1 MKLQRKNRRALA
13 LGALAVSGALAL
25 TACGSDD
32 TGSETS
38 GGGASATTQAG
49 DIKCD
54 DASGQLQASGFSAQ
68 KNAIDAWVKQFA
80 AACKGVQIN
89 YNPTGSGAGV
99 TAFTQGQTAFAG
111 SDSALK
117 PEEITASKKVC
128 SGGQGIDLPMV
139 GGPIAVGFNVPGV
152 ELLLGGSPA
161 RCCATL
167 PKRFAWAVAAGAVLL
182 GLGISFAA
190 GLDSSIQWALIA
202 AVLFV
207 AGSYGISAK
216 VEGPRQ
222 AKDRVA
228 TSLVWVAFLMAI
240 VPLASLAW
248 DHRQAGIK
256 VFDGYFLTHS
266 MGVVADTEPGGGI
279 YHAILG
285 TAEQVGLATLIS
297 VPIGVL
303 TAIYLVEYGRG
314 RLAQAVTFFVD
325 VMTGI
330 PSIVA
335 GLFILSLWILILDMG
350 YSGFAGSM
358 ALTILMIPVVVRST
372 EEMLK
377 LVPNELREASLALGV
392 PKWRTILKVVLP
404 TSIGGI
410 TTGIMLAVAR
420 IAGETA
426 PVLLLVWGANFI
438 NANPFKDPQ
447 ASLPMYIY
455 LQFTNSGGQ
464 GAAYD
469 RAWAA
474 ALTLIAFIM
483 ILNLVAR
490 GIARWKAPKTGR

>member
-1 MKLQRKNRRALA
+1 MSNAT
-13 LGALAVSGALAL
+13 L
-25 TACGSDD
+25 TPQ
-32 TGSETS
+32 
-38 GGGASATTQAG
+38 GASLRG
-49 DIKCD
+49 
-54 DASGQLQASGFSAQ
+54 
-68 KNAIDAWVKQFA
+68 
-80 AACKGVQIN
+80 
-89 YNPTGSGAGV
+89 
-99 TAFTQGQTAFAG
+99 
-111 SDSALK
+111 
-117 PEEITASKKVC
+117 
-128 SGGQGIDLPMV
+128 
-139 GGPIAVGFNVPGV
+139 
-152 ELLLGGSPA
+152 
-161 RCCATL
+161 ATL
-167 PKRFAWAVAAGAVLL
+167 PKWFGWAVAVGSAAL
-182 GLGISFAA
+182 GYGISAAA
-190 GLDSSIQWALIA
+190 GLDSDIQWALIA

-207 AGSYGISAK
+207 LGSYGISARI
-216 VEGPRQ
+216 EGRRQ
-222 AKDRVA
+222 AKDRTA
-228 TSLVWVAFLMAI
+228 TSLVWVAFLMAVI
-240 VPLASLAW
+240 PLASLIW
-248 DHRQAGIK
+248 ETVKRGTK
-256 VFDGYFLTHS
+256 VFDGYFLSHS

-285 TAEQVGLATLIS
+285 TLEQVGLATLIS

-314 RLAQAVTFFVD
+314 KLAKAVTFFVD

-335 GLFILSLWILILDMG
+335 GLFILSLWILILGMG

-358 ALTILMIPVVVRST
+358 ALSILMIPVVVRST

-410 TTGIMLAVAR
+410 TTGVMLAIAR
-420 IAGETA
+420 ITGETA
-426 PVLLLVWGANFI
+426 PVLLLVWVTNFI
-438 NANPFKDPQ
+438 NANPFSDPQ

-455 LQFTNSGGQ
+455 LQYANSGGS